1 MIIYAVEAKGDVT
14 SYEWVIVTI
23 WKNETD
29 ALDEMTKYKTNCHNN
44 KV

>member
-1 MIIYAVEAKGDVT
+1 MIIYAVEVRGDIT

-29 ALDEMTKYKTNCHNN
+29 ALDEMILEYNAIKNLTN
-44 KV
+44 